1 MRYRS
6 LAVFLLLIALLI
18 NLPPVNRSPVLGS
31 FRSSVLVAFYPFQF
45 VLDGLFDN
53 TLGLARFVVSARKF
67 EEENK
72 QLKAKLDQVEARQRA
87 LNYLEEENEG
97 LRRTLVFRDS
107 RPYRYYL
114 QAAEIIGRGGNPWGD
129 QLIINKGSEAG
140 VTEGMTVVCRQ
151 GLVGNIFEVSKYSSK
166 VLLITSSQSRVSAL
180 LEEAGVFGIAQGG
193 YGRILKLKYVPED
206 TEIATAESVVVSPAS
221 STYIRGIDIGK
232 VSRVDRN
239 VNQLFCEIEVQPAVD
254 FSRLGMVYICRP

>member
-18 NLPPVNRSPVLGS
+18 NVPPVNKSPVLGS
-31 FRSSVLVAFYPFQF
+31 FRSAVLLVFYPFQF
-45 VLDGLFDN
+45 VLDSLTDN
-53 TLGLARFVVSARKF
+53 TLGLARFVVSAKRF
-67 EEENK
+67 EEENR
-72 QLKAKLDQVEARQRA
+72 QLKGKLDQMEARQQA
-87 LNYLEEENEG
+87 LGYLEEENES
-97 LRRTLVFRDS
+97 LRRTLVFRDN
-107 RPYRYYL
+107 RPYKYYL
-114 QAAEIIGRGGNPWGD
+114 QAAEIIGRGGNPWAD
-129 QLIINKGSEAG
+129 QIIINKGSEAG
-140 VTEGMTVVCRQ
+140 VTEGMTVICRE

-180 LEEAGVFGIAQGG
+180 LTEAGVFGIVQGG
-193 YGRILKLKYVPED
+193 YGRILKLKYIPED

-221 STYIRGIDIGK
+221 STYIRGIAIGR

-239 VNQLFCEIEVQPAVD
+239 VDQLFCEIEVQPAVD